1 MSKLTLGQR
10 VLTLYGEGTIVEV
23 HANNEYGV
31 ADDEYNMVELYDRS
45 ELAELRRWCHVWGKR
60 HSNSKP

>member
-10 VLTLYGEGTIVEV
+10 VLTLYGEGTVVEV

-45 ELAELRRWCHVWGKR
+45 ELAELRR
-60 HSNSKP
+60 